1 MGRPARVRAAAMCA
15 QRRHPGLFVGGVPA
29 ILSNVSINGAQG
41 IDTLRI
47 VNADSVMTPSL
58 LSVEHVSVA
67 AVAASG
73 LSAAGVQTLSVTGG
87 EDFVYTGS
95 LLNSLSYD
103 GGDPTHEF
111 TAVFSGVD
119 GTRDALAVHLSAD
132 ANLTLNG
139 VENLSLT
146 LGTETSVFVVNDHAV
161 QGDALTVHVDG
172 GAAGAE
178 QMLVLDSVGSARL
191 ASFTLDAAAVASD
204 LDVGY
209 FGDLDYVK
217 SITVLTGDGCDC
229 IGVFPLAPDATVV
242 IDSGAGDD
250 CIDLGIGP
258 GSTATVR
265 LGDGDDEFAAMFAVA
280 GSTVMVDGGAGD
292 DFLIAGAGIDIM
304 TGGTG
309 VDVFEFTGGMDS
321 ARVQTST
328 DAGGAV
334 TLTGFDIITDFENV
348 IALDPDPSLTFVEAV
363 NVDDLTAAAAAGTYA
378 GLGVVDADGRVAFE
392 TGFLANHTTLQSVL
406 QALNASIGDEG
417 DGVLFSF
424 GGNAYVWA
432 QGDDAANFDDDSLIQ
447 LTGVNAKLLKIIPD
461 ALDTIGSVIVFA

>member
-1 MGRPARVRAAAMCA
+1 
-15 QRRHPGLFVGGVPA
+15 
-29 ILSNVSINGAQG
+29 
-41 IDTLRI
+41 
-47 VNADSVMTPSL
+47 MTPSL

-87 EDFVYTGS
+87 KDFVYTGS

-119 GTRDALAVHLSAD
+119 GTQDALAVHLSAD

-161 QGDALTVHVDG
+161 QGDALTAHVDG
-172 GAAGAE
+172 GAAGAD
-178 QMLVLDSVGSARL
+178 QLLVLDSAGSGSL
-191 ASFTLDAAAVASD
+191 ASFTLDAATVASD

-250 CIDLGIGP
+250 CVDLDIGP

-265 LGDGDDEFAAMFAVA
+265 LGDGDDEFAAMSAVA

-309 VDVFEFTGGMDS
+309 VDVFEFTVGMDA

-363 NVDDLTAAAAAGTYA
+363 NVDDLAAAATGTYA
-378 GLGVVDADGRVAFE
+378 GLGVVDAGGRVAFE